1 MEAKHDNVS
10 HEDAERSA
18 SFVFSIPFPFFPAGA
33 FQGDARRM
41 SRVAA
46 STEFGLPNSLVRGK
60 PLIPLPPTTRCFIKN
75 IGSNKDRYFL
85 ERQKLFSVSF
95 GYFL

>member
-1 MEAKHDNVS
+1 MEANHHNVS
-10 HEDAERSA
+10 HKDAERSA
-18 SFVFSIPFPFFPAGA
+18 SFVFSMSSPFFPAGV

-60 PLIPLPPTTRCFIKN
+60 PLIPLSQQHAVFIKN
-75 IGSNKDRYFL
+75 IGFNKDRYFS
-85 ERQKLFSVSF
+85 ETPETI
-95 GYFL
+95 